1 MQKEVEKYGTKLWAE
16 CSEFRFVDRDEVE
29 GLKTACWMGDNSL
42 SCSHEATYIA
52 TQSVSNG

>member
-29 GLKTACWMGDNSL
+29 GYGADNRL
-42 SCSHEATYIA
+42 FDGRQQPLLPNLTFF
-52 TQSVSNG
+52 